1 MVLSGIDKALE
12 IGVWLT
18 AGLLVIML
26 FVGPQV
32 VAEDK
37 PVGGGGQGQ
46 AIFTDNCGS
55 CHTLSRAGTNGQIGP
70 NLDSTSKTPAEIEDI
85 VRSGTASMPSFEGQL
100 SDAQI
105 AEVAKFVAGPDYTT
119 SGR

>member
-1 MVLSGIDKALE
+1 MLEGIDKALA
-12 IGVWLT
+12 IGTWLT

-37 PVGGGGQGQ
+37 PLRGGGQGQ
-46 AIFTDNCGS
+46 TVFTDNCGS

-70 NLDSTSKTPAEIEDI
+70 NLDSTSLAPDEIEDI
-85 VRSGTASMPSFEGQL
+85 VRGGTASMPSFEGQL
-100 SDAQI
+100 SEAQI
-105 AEVAKFVAGPDYTT
+105 REVAKFVAGPDYTAA
-119 SGR
+119 GR